1 MRHALL
7 VLSVVRPE
15 VQRGEE
21 DKGTSFCHQALA
33 EYLHESYD
41 KSEEVSTP
49 PQKIFRFLIKAMAAF
64 DTGILPMVVTRAC
77 GVLSFWDACVLGNT
91 AGSLS

>member
-7 VLSVVRPE
+7 VLSTVRPE

-21 DKGTSFCHQALA
+21 DKGTFFCHQALA

-41 KSEEVSTP
+41 KSEVSTP
-49 PQKIFRFLIKAMAAF
+49 PQKIFRVLIKAMTAF

-77 GVLSFWDACVLGNT
+77 GVPSFWDAYVLGNI